1 MKILTKGTYY
11 GEKRL
16 ELENKGIILSEYD
29 YHMPKTDWHY
39 HENPYFMYVLEGNV
53 YDVNKKNKT
62 ACTSG
67 SLLLH
72 NWNEIHQNT
81 KESDLARGFHV
92 EFERKWYEQKKLDVN
107 LWEGSQM
114 IENPAMHHLLGK
126 IYLEFK
132 RRDKYSEVS
141 IDLLLLQLCE
151 TSQSLDRKLFTK
163 RPPWVEPLKELLH
176 SDHEQDLSLH
186 FLSNELGV
194 HPVYLSRAI
203 PKYFATT
210 LGNYIRQQKVKN
222 AMAYL
227 LNSQHSLTEI
237 AYLCDFSDQSH
248 FTRTFKSYMGTTPS
262 AYRSKLQKG

>member
-11 GEKRL
+11 GEKRM
-16 ELENKGIILSEYD
+16 ELENQGIILSEYD

-39 HENPYFMYVLEGNV
+39 HENPYFMYVLEGNI

-72 NWNEIHQNT
+72 NWNEIHHNT
-81 KESDLARGFHV
+81 KESDYARGFHV

-114 IENPAMHHLLGK
+114 IEDPSMHHLLGK
-126 IYLEFK
+126 IYFEF
-132 RRDKYSEVS
+132 RCQDKYSEVS
-141 IDLLLLQLCE
+141 IDLVLLQLCE
-151 TSQSLDRKLFTK
+151 TSQSLERELFKK
-163 RPPWVEPLKELLH
+163 RPAWIEPLKQLLH
-176 SDHEQDLSLH
+176 SDDTQILSLQ

-203 PKYFATT
+203 PKYFSTT
-210 LGNYIRQQKVKN
+210 LGNYIRQQKVKK
-222 AMAYL
+222 AMAFL
-227 LNSQHSLTEI
+227 LDSQHSLTEI
-237 AYLCDFSDQSH
+237 AYLCGFSDQSH
-248 FTRTFKSYMGTTPS
+248 FTRTFKSYMGMNPS
-262 AYRSKLQKG
+262 TYRSKL